1 MQGLI
6 PDYMGSFSGKY
17 KKLKEESK
25 EIQKMEGK
33 TMISDRVLNAILIL
47 LAVLVILVY
56 QVLSMT
62 FANAAA
68 GGMNPDRAVEIAK
81 QSRDRIE
88 SSGSLLKQSS
98 KKMFSEFAERTG
110 ELQKFLDTR
119 QRLEKAGM
127 LSKDDPL
134 GKARLANINARIIL
148 EVGKLKGVCDENL
161 DLLLMSLD
169 SFDRAIADSIV
180 DTQATRSINS
190 NYEVI
195 LKNYKQKEQERFT
208 GAAARAEELL
218 EQIRS
223 AQGPVMKKRLMTKYS
238 RVKKRLTQIR
248 QRRVLYESRL
258 KAASMNQKISGMIRQ
273 KIRQQGSDV
282 PSKFRNVMSGLYTSF
297 AKVVP
302 VAETGGT
309 GLADSL
315 SNFGFANISELSNTL
330 DIVDASTQK
339 LNKVL
344 DQMVEEVIG
353 GLDDIQIIDDES
365 VKSGSISFEKEM
377 EFIGKERAAW
387 NQG

>member
-1 MQGLI
+1 
-6 PDYMGSFSGKY
+6 
-17 KKLKEESK
+17 
-25 EIQKMEGK
+25 
-33 TMISDRVLNAILIL
+33 MISDRLINAFLIVIMSL
-47 LAVLVILVY
+47 TTAVVIFWGHLFTVSY
-56 QVLSMT
+56 ADASTGNM
-62 FANAAA
+62 NA
-68 GGMNPDRAVEIAK
+68 DRAVEIAK

-88 SSGSLLKQSS
+88 NSGKLLKHSSG
-98 KKMFSEFAERTG
+98 KMFSQFAARTG
-110 ELQKFLDTR
+110 ELQKYLDTR

-134 GKARLANINARIIL
+134 GKSRRANINAKIIL
-148 EVGKLKGVCDENL
+148 EVGKLKGVCDDNL
-161 DLLLMSLD
+161 DSLLISLD

-190 NYEVI
+190 NYELI
-195 LKNYKQKEQERFT
+195 LKNYKQKEQERFIN
-208 GAAARAEELL
+208 AAATAEELL

-223 AQGPVMKKRLMTKYS
+223 SQDPAGKKRLIAKYS
-238 RVKKRLTQIR
+238 RVKKRLNQIK

-258 KAASMNQKISGMIRQ
+258 KVAAMNQKISGMIRE
-273 KIRQQGSDV
+273 KIRQQGCDV

-309 GLADSL
+309 GFADSL
-315 SNFGFANISELSNTL
+315 GNLGFANIAQLSNTL

-339 LNKVL
+339 LDKVL
-344 DQMVEEVIG
+344 DQMVDEVIG
-353 GLDDIQIIDDES
+353 GLDDIQIIDDKN

-387 NQG
+387 ENG